1 MFHLI
6 KRFLGSLAPTPLNK
20 SELEWVENFLNAK
33 ELDLWRSQAIADQ
46 RHSFDIAQRF
56 LVLRVQAMPDEI
68 AGALLHDIGK
78 IEARLGTF
86 ARVIATVLPIPTR
99 RFITYRHHEQNG
111 AKLLRGIGSSD
122 TIIALVAGTP
132 DSEALQ
138 VLNRADKI

>member
-20 SELEWVENFLNAK
+20 SELAWVEEFLNAK
-33 ELDLWRSQAIADQ
+33 EFDLWRSQAIADR
-46 RHSFDIAQRF
+46 RHSFDIARRF
-56 LVLRVQAMPDEI
+56 VVLRAQATRDEI

-78 IEARLGTF
+78 IEARLGTI
-86 ARVIATVLPIPTR
+86 ARVIATVLPIPNR
-99 RFITYRHHEQNG
+99 RFIAYRHHEQNG

-122 TIIALVAGTP
+122 TTIALVAGTP